1 MSKRAFVFAALA
13 ACAFLT
19 GSIAVAE
26 QPSVPTLQQCA
37 AQLPKGKTYSFSLT
51 GTIDTSSAQPRL
63 SGNLSVSDQT
73 TVDRS
78 QEGAAFAQCVG
89 RLIR

>member
-1 MSKRAFVFAALA
+1 MSKRAFVFAAIA
-13 ACAFLT
+13 ASAFLT
-19 GSIAVAE
+19 GSMAVAE
-26 QPSVPTLQQCA
+26 QASVPTLQQCA

-51 GTIDTSSAQPRL
+51 GTIDTSSEEPRL
-63 SGNLSVSDQT
+63 SGNLSVSDDT

-78 QEGAAFAQCVG
+78 HQGAAFAQCVA